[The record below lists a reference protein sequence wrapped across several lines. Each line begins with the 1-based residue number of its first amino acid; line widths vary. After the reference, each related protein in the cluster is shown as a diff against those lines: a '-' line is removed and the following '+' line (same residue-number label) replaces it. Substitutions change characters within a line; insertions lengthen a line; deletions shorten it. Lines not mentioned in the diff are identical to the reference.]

1 MEESNATETPEQNLH
16 QPSEHVR
23 SLRASG
29 QSEGAVHVQIG
40 PRFLE
45 LFSEN
50 LYSSPNKAF
59 EELVSNSWDAGASVV
74 HVAIP
79 SSGEDTAS
87 GVWVLDNGESM
98 DLKGLEQLWAVA
110 SSAKRD
116 RDDPPRPQIGKFGIG
131 KLATYIL
138 ANEVTYICKA
148 ADGVIRSVT
157 LDFLDIEEKADATD
171 ASQRLQIGSI
181 PLEVR
186 RLSSDESRSL
196 IATFPEGARL
206 LDLIDQG
213 IPSPMGETE
222 VDDGFGGETIE
233 TIPQEKSTWTLALL
247 TNLKDQGRRIQ
258 AHQIRRMLR
267 AALPLGASID
277 IGVNG
282 DAVEST
288 KLDVPVHEQWIL
300 GPGLGLDPLEWEE
313 DSDPVEVQEF
323 ATPPYPHLKIEGI
336 DGPITGTI
344 RLYEQ
349 RISGGKSEN
358 RSRSVGFFVNVRGRV
373 IALDDPYFGLE
384 NLSHGAWAHFRCL
397 VRADGLDE
405 ILSVERD
412 TLRDGPQLRLFRA
425 LLRALFNKARISYVG
440 MSSAVWPNAGELLEK
455 RWDAFPLHDLGQ
467 MVSERIGTA
476 IPLPSFVD
484 TSDVEDADALRTEW
498 QRIASEKP
506 ADLISGVLDVDADP
520 NQALAT
526 YRLGARQLVVNAN
539 HPFVREHGAT
549 AEEKEL
555 VRDLALLDFLV
566 ETRMITLGINTSAV
580 EEAFQYRDQVMR
592 VMARL
597 RRRTGAQIAQLLEE
611 STDHSR
617 GLEVIVG
624 EALDYL
630 GFVVIPIGGNG
641 EPEGLAKAALTPR
654 TDDMP
659 ETYSFTYETKS
670 TSRRSGRVP
679 SDDVNPGKLQ
689 RHRLKHRGD
698 YTLVVAHDFAEG
710 VVVEECERY
719 KVTPMR
725 ATDLATL
732 LIRSGNRGMI
742 PLSALRTMFQFHDP
756 NLVHDWAQTL
766 TIDGVPKNALTLDLL
781 LDGIDSLGFEG
792 PDVINSSTVA
802 QELRRM
808 LGERDRPTNTEVKA
822 VAQGLGV
829 LLPGLIEVSAQGDL
843 YLSGTVQVIRQ
854 RIREML
860 DRLPTSLQ
868 DKYYA

>member
-16 QPSEHVR
+16 QPSEHVL

-300 GPGLGLDPLEWEE
+300 GPCLGLEPLEWEE

-467 MVSERIGTA
+467 MVSERISTA

-484 TSDVEDADALRTEW
+484 TSDVEDAYALRTEW

-506 ADLISGVLDVDADP
+506 ADLILGVLDVDADP
-520 NQALAT
+520 NQALAM

-792 PDVINSSTVA
+792 PDVINGSTVA

>member
-1 MEESNATETPEQNLH
+1 M
-16 QPSEHVR
+16 
-23 SLRASG
+23 
-29 QSEGAVHVQIG
+29 QIG

-79 SSGEDTAS
+79 SSRKDAAS

-98 DLKGLEQLWAVA
+98 DLRGLEQLWAVA

-148 ADGVIRSVT
+148 ADGIVRSVT
-157 LDFLDIEEKADATD
+157 MDFLDIEEEAGGSD
-171 ASQRLQIGSI
+171 ASQRLHVGPF

-186 RLSSDESRSL
+186 RLSNEESRSL
-196 IATFPEGARL
+196 ISTFPEGVHL

-213 IPSPMGETE
+213 IPSPTGETE
-222 VDDGFGGETIE
+222 VEDGFGGEPTE
-233 TIPQEKSTWTLALL
+233 ENPQPKGTWTLALL

-258 AHQIRRMLR
+258 AYQIRRMLR
-267 AALPLGASID
+267 AALPLGASIA

-282 DAVEST
+282 EAVEST
-288 KLDVPVHEQWIL
+288 KLEIPVHEQWIL
-300 GPGLGLDPLEWEE
+300 GPGLGLDLLEWDE
-313 DSDPVEVQEF
+313 DSDPVEVKEPKSP
-323 ATPPYPHLKIEGI
+323 AYPHVKIKGI
-336 DGPITGTI
+336 DGPITGTV

-349 RISGGKSEN
+349 RISGGKSED
-358 RSRSVGFFVNVRGRV
+358 RARSVGFFVNVRGRV

-384 NLSHGAWAHFRCL
+384 NLSHGAWANFRCL
-397 VRADGLDE
+397 VRADGLDA
-405 ILSVERD
+405 ILNVERD

-425 LLRALFNKARISYVG
+425 LLRALFNKARSSYTG
-440 MSSAVWPNAGELLEK
+440 MASAVWPNAGELLQK

-484 TSDVEDADALRTEW
+484 SSDVEDADALRTEW
-498 QRIASEKP
+498 QHIASERP
-506 ADLISGVLDVDADP
+506 ADLIAGVVDVDAEP
-520 NQALAT
+520 SEPMAT
-526 YRLGARQLVVNAN
+526 YRLGARQLLVNSN

-566 ETRMITLGINTSAV
+566 ETRMITLGIDPGAV
-580 EEAFQYRDQVMR
+580 EEVNQYRDQVMR

-611 STDHSR
+611 STGHSR
-617 GLEVIVG
+617 GLEVVVG

-630 GFVVIPIGGNG
+630 GFLVTPIGGNG
-641 EPEGLAKAALTPR
+641 EPEGVAKAALTPR
-654 TDDMP
+654 IDDQP
-659 ETYSFTYETKS
+659 ETYSFTYEAKS
-670 TSRRSGRVP
+670 TGRRSGRVP

-689 RHRLKHRGD
+689 RHRLKHRAD
-698 YTLVVAHDFAEG
+698 YTLVVANDFADG

-719 KVTPMR
+719 HVTPMR

-742 PLSALRTMFQFHDP
+742 HLSTLRTVFKFHDP
-756 NLVHDWAQTL
+756 DSVHDWVQTL
-766 TIDGVPKNALTLDLL
+766 TIDGVPEHALTLELL
-781 LDGIDSLGFEG
+781 LDGIETVGFEG

-802 QELRRM
+802 RELRQK
-808 LGERDRPTNTEVKA
+808 LGQIDRPTNTEVKA

-829 LLPGLIEVSAQGDL
+829 LLPGLIEVSGQGDL
-843 YLSGTVQVIRQ
+843 YLAGSVQVIRQ

-860 DRLPTSLQ
+860 DRFPTSLLA
-868 DKYYA
+868 KYNA